1 MQVVLI
7 SHDHYDHLDKDSI
20 RKLGTGPL
28 YLTPLGYREWI
39 EDILPGAKVIEL
51 DWFQKYTF
59 HGVTYRLLPV
69 QHWTKRT
76 PFDTNRR
83 LWGSWLVESSN
94 RKVYFAGDSGYFP
107 GFAEYG
113 RKFGPMD
120 AALLPIGAYE
130 PRWFMSVYHMDPGE
144 AVLAFKELRAKVF
157 IPQQWGVF
165 DLTDEPMD
173 LPPKDY
179 RKAAETSGLTE
190 DADAPPAARGN
201 LFLALKAGQ
210 RKARVIGKKV
220 PVPDIGERLL
230 FLSLA
235 ELRGFWLVLKDD
247 LDGGMP
253 AKALV
258 DLDAALL
265 TRDDDLHVEAMVF
278 AREACVGRGNG
289 VGPLLDHL
297 GDGAS
302 QTFHV
307 RADDL
312 VAPRAGIIDIGLAAR
327 SIDVQGT
334 TPKGFPLIKPLIRS
348 LSRELAAFACSVRC
362 LRPSGGRSC
371 SGTGADEIV
380 GGLPLPGDPAF

>member
-1 MQVVLI
+1 MRKLTRWIGALVVLTALGYCPAPAYGQAKDIETLALERAHHTNPGFRNPWLSEEQAGRTMRLIEWKLSPSPYRKEKKKKPYFTVTRPDVAAILNGGDSITYLGHATCWIRVNGQNIITDPVFGDLLWFIDRHAPFPLPPSELAPMQVVLI
-7 SHDHYDHLDKDSI
+7 SHNHYDHLDKDSI

-59 HGVTYRLLPV
+59 RGVTYRMLPV

-83 LWGSWLVESSN
+83 LWGSWLVESAN

-130 PRWFMSVYHMDPGE
+130 PRWFMSVYHLDPAE

-179 RKAAETSGLTE
+179 RKAARQAGLTE
-190 DADAPPAARGN
+190 EQA
-201 LFLALKAGQ
+201 
-210 RKARVIGKKV
+210 
-220 PVPDIGERLL
+220 
-230 FLSLA
+230 
-235 ELRGFWLVLKDD
+235 
-247 LDGGMP
+247 
-253 AKALV
+253 
-258 DLDAALL
+258 
-265 TRDDDLHVEAMVF
+265 
-278 AREACVGRGNG
+278 
-289 VGPLLDHL
+289 PLLPH
-297 GDGAS
+297 G
-302 QTFHV
+302 
-307 RADDL
+307 
-312 VAPRAGIIDIGLAAR
+312 
-327 SIDVQGT
+327 GT
-334 TPKGFPLIKPLIRS
+334 YYFQQ
-348 LSRELAAFACSVRC
+348 
-362 LRPSGGRSC
+362 
-371 SGTGADEIV
+371 
-380 GGLPLPGDPAF
+380 